1 MTMKHGN
8 RIRLLLLSLA
18 ATGILTQKI
27 LPNDLA
33 QHNGNDDCAAS
44 DRMTQ
49 LSDDQKSNIFYD
61 ILSTYHHCGAP
72 EAVVCDDYPCTTAT
86 ENGINLVDQIATRNT
101 NTKDWT
107 FLVYMAADNDLGR
120 FAANNIKQMAAIGSN
135 AHINIVVQLDISIS
149 GGRKITRRYYIE
161 KGRILHLNAADAQSQ
176 QMDSGSPETLIS
188 FCTWAITEFPAE
200 HYALIFW
207 NHGTGILD
215 PNRGRIINATELF
228 TFNPAI
234 NRFELDRSIGF
245 FDFINVI
252 NQEDEQRGICW
263 DDSTGNYLNNK
274 ALDYALETIRSK
286 LLGGKKIDI
295 IGFDACL
302 MSMLEVADIIKK
314 HAHIMVGSQE
324 VELGTG
330 WNYSLVLTPFDQQ
343 SLDPF
348 DFGKHIVR
356 AYQHTYHQITNDYT
370 LSAINL
376 DIIDSLEQDAHT
388 IAQLLTEAL
397 KCQKNGTVKKA
408 IRACRDKLA
417 CTHFDEP
424 SYIDLHHFYVNLD
437 RHAGNFDVAHK
448 EKTSLLARLKE
459 SINHACQCIQNCVI
473 AKTTGSNL
481 SLAQGI
487 SIYFPERKIHAS
499 YRTTS
504 FAANNDWISFLTTYL
519 AL

>member
-1 MTMKHGN
+1 MKHGN

-18 ATGILTQKI
+18 ITGILTQKI
-27 LPNDLA
+27 LPNNLV
-33 QHNGNDDCAAS
+33 QHNKNDDL
-44 DRMTQ
+44 TE
-49 LSDDQKSNIFYD
+49 LSKAIQSPDDQKSNVFSN
-61 ILSTYHHCGAP
+61 ILATYHSCSAP
-72 EAVVCDDYPCTTAT
+72 EAVVCNDYSCVATPENEVNFFDPITT
-86 ENGINLVDQIATRNT
+86 RKT
-101 NTKDWT
+101 NAKDWT

-161 KGRILHLNAADAQSQ
+161 KGRILHLNANDAQSQ

-200 HYALIFW
+200 HYALVFW

-274 ALDYALETIRSK
+274 ALDYALETIK
-286 LLGGKKIDI
+286 TNLLDGKKLDI

-302 MSMLEVADIIKK
+302 MSMLEVANIIKK
-314 HAHIMVGSQE
+314 YAHIMVGSQE

-330 WNYSLVLTPFDQQ
+330 WNYSLVLAPFDQQ
-343 SLDPF
+343 NLDPL
-348 DFGKHIVR
+348 DFGKHIVK
-356 AYQHTYHQITNDYT
+356 AYQHTYHQITNDFT

-376 DIIDSLEQDAHT
+376 DIIETLEKDAHA

-397 KCQKNGTVKKA
+397 KCQKNGNVKKA
-408 IRACRDKLA
+408 IRACRDKIS

-424 SYIDLHHFYVNLD
+424 SYIDLHHFYMNLD
-437 RHAGNFDVAHK
+437 RYIGNFDINHK
-448 EKTSLLARLKE
+448 EKVTLLSQLREL
-459 SINHACQCIQNCVI
+459 IHHACSCIQDCVI

-499 YRTTS
+499 YRTTT
-504 FAANNDWISFLTTYL
+504 FAASNDWISFLTTYL
-519 AL
+519 SL